1 MASGTINLASVATLK
16 QFRSLRAL
24 QNRIAIS
31 ALRRRCLRESPWHIF
46 CALPG
51 KAFRPIWDA
60 ARSAPFFKIVTFC
73 NAPPTSIFRRMPEQ
87 PRHSWFLG
95 NLAHC
100 LQ

>member
-1 MASGTINLASVATLK
+1 MKAISRV
-16 QFRSLRAL
+16 RRWWVVVAL
-24 QNRIAIS
+24 QQGAGAGRTPQTNCKSGDEENEQA
-31 ALRRRCLRESPWHIF
+31 CHY
-46 CALPG
+46 
-51 KAFRPIWDA
+51 KAFRPIRDA